1 MRLRPALAL
10 IAFAIVGDARA
21 QTATPMLV
29 RVFGEGTVRVR
40 ISEWRGRFDECDDHR
55 DRFIFDGRM
64 TAGEVTWM
72 SSPTSCVCMQ
82 HTWGGFRDIQ
92 WSGAQM
98 LCPYDRRRYGGGY
111 ETFIRVDVSTEHP

>member
-10 IAFAIVGDARA
+10 IAFSILGDARA

-29 RVFGEGTVRVR
+29 RVLGEGTVRVR
-40 ISEWRGRFDECDDHR
+40 ITAWGHRDACDDHPES
-55 DRFIFDGRM
+55 FIFDGRM
-64 TAGEVTWM
+64 TAGQAVWM

-92 WSGAQM
+92 WSGGQM
-98 LCPYDRRRYGGGY
+98 LCPYDKRRYGGGY
-111 ETFIRVDVSTEHP
+111 ETFIRVDVPTDRP